1 MWGILIPTYINL
13 KGGEGMEQLYTI
25 REFCKAFRIARDT
38 YYISERYVRK
48 RRVNHMN
55 VNKFTSNQVITRGRL
70 GGIAPSIFA
79 SEHKAGLSAKY
90 IFVPTIEIV
99 DEMEKQGWLPVK
111 AQEMRTRNANNQGY
125 QKHMVRFRNFDEGM
139 GNTLTVGDT
148 LFEIILTNSHNGTSA
163 FIFNMG
169 MYRLVCDNGMVVSE
183 SAFDAVHVRH
193 SGYDAQNVIDVTGEV
208 VKKAPEIAGKIAD
221 FKGVVLTD
229 PERRAF
235 GAAAKRLRF
244 DHPEIIETEKILMPH
259 RQEDSGN
266 TLWQVANVVQE
277 NLVKGH
283 VNYVDRDPETGRP
296 RRKSTREIKGID
308 SNIKLNQS
316 IWSLAEAMKNIKQ
329 ETGYASL

>member
-1 MWGILIPTYINL
+1 M
-13 KGGEGMEQLYTI
+13 
-25 REFCKAFRIARDT
+25 
-38 YYISERYVRK
+38 
-48 RRVNHMN
+48 
-55 VNKFTSNQVITRGRL
+55 
-70 GGIAPSIFA
+70 
-79 SEHKAGLSAKY
+79 
-90 IFVPTIEIV
+90 
-99 DEMEKQGWLPVK
+99 
-111 AQEMRTRNANNQGY
+111 
-125 QKHMVRFRNFDEGM
+125 
-139 GNTLTVGDT
+139 
-148 LFEIILTNSHNGTSA
+148 
-163 FIFNMG
+163 
-169 MYRLVCDNGMVVSE
+169 
-183 SAFDAVHVRH
+183 
-193 SGYDAQNVIDVTGEV
+193 
-208 VKKAPEIAGKIAD
+208 
-221 FKGVVLTD
+221 LTD